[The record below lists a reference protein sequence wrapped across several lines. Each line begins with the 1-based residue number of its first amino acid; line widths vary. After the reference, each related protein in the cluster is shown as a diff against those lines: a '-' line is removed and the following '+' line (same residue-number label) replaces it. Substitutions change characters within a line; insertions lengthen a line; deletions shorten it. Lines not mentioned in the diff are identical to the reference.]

1 MGGLPAASF
10 ALDTVDALDADEL
23 PALSARAQLDRVSRL
38 LEARNRIDAELTR
51 AVRAADL
58 GQAPED
64 DGKKTMRS
72 WLRGHGR
79 LSAGAASRMV
89 RAGRALEHLPAVA
102 AAVAAASVTAE
113 QVAVIAPITAEGR
126 LAAAAA
132 QGVDLGEVDRT
143 LAAVAAERH
152 IEQLARVVHHYLSRL
167 DPDGPEPDPTE
178 DRSLTLSRLSDG
190 TTMVRGQL
198 DALGGE
204 KLAAALES
212 LLQADRPKGDRRT
225 RAQQLADALVQLCDN
240 QLAAGGLPLLRTVKP
255 HVVVT
260 VSRADLL
267 DVATGPSAGTI
278 GFGSPLSA
286 AGARA
291 VACDGSITSIVVD
304 EHGLPLTVGRTKRV
318 VPPHLRRAVE
328 LRDQTCVFAGC
339 AAPRHWCDVHHL
351 VHWLHGGETSLQNQ
365 LCCANGTTR
374 RSTTASAW
382 NEIPA
387 ADGGPSAPTAP
398 RSSSARRC
406 WCEPAGATTGTT
418 SRSRYRLYGVGVVL
432 FAGGPAASS
441 RRHRRR
447 NIHPWPS
454 AGNGH

>member
-1 MGGLPAASF
+1 MGELLSAMG
-10 ALDTVDALDADEL
+10 ALAADEVRGI
-23 PALSARAQLDRVSRL
+23 PAREQLDRVGRL
-38 LEARNRIDAELTR
+38 LEARNRIDAELIR
-51 AVRAADL
+51 AVRAADVD
-58 GQAPED
+58 QAPED

-79 LSAGAASRMV
+79 LSAGSASRLV

-102 AAVAAASVTAE
+102 AAFATGMVTAE
-113 QVAVIAPITAEGR
+113 QVAVIAPITAGSR

-132 QGVDLGEVDRT
+132 QGVDLGEIDRT
-143 LAAVAAERH
+143 LAAVASERH

-178 DRSLTLSRLSDG
+178 DRSLSVSRLADG

-204 KLAAALES
+204 TLAAALES
-212 LLQADRPKGDRRT
+212 LLQANRPKGDRRT
-225 RAQQLADALVQLCDN
+225 RTQQLADALVQLCDN
-240 QLAAGGLPLLRTVKP
+240 QLAAGDLPLLRTVKP

-260 VSRADLL
+260 ISWADLL
-267 DVATGPSAGTI
+267 DAAAGPAAAAT

-291 VACDGSITSIVVD
+291 VACDGTITSIVID
-304 EHGLPLTVGRTKRV
+304 DHGLPLNVGRTKRV

-351 VHWLHGGETSLQNQ
+351 VHWLHGGETSLENSAL
-365 LCCANGTTR
+365 LCERHHTKVHHGFRVERDPGGRWRTFRPDDTEILVGTPLL
-374 RSTTASAW
+374 A
-382 NEIPA
+382 
-387 ADGGPSAPTAP
+387 
-398 RSSSARRC
+398 
-406 WCEPAGATTGTT
+406 
-418 SRSRYRLYGVGVVL
+418 
-432 FAGGPAASS
+432 
-441 RRHRRR
+441 
-447 NIHPWPS
+447 
-454 AGNGH
+454 